1 VSDYKLENFDASY
14 SLPQRFIFH
23 FKISPLKGRG
33 LFKKSNRWHIIEK
46 QVTIKNPSHFLFMI
60 STVMII
66 DFKILHKPSQSY
78 SVIKFRHQHLR
89 ALKDERSL
97 SVFTWLLGMIYQ
109 YDLVK
114 LQQLCCYYWSYIPK
128 EQKTFKALVKS
139 IPNYRISYFFHFLFI
154 SSQ

>member
-1 VSDYKLENFDASY
+1 
-14 SLPQRFIFH
+14 
-23 FKISPLKGRG
+23 
-33 LFKKSNRWHIIEK
+33 
-46 QVTIKNPSHFLFMI
+46 
-60 STVMII
+60 MII